1 MFALIALMY
10 FVAVHGLSLS
20 GWLIAGAVFVD
31 FGAWTMLKESIEA
44 FSTGT
49 RPDRIWEERQ

>member
-1 MFALIALMY
+1 MY
-10 FVAVHGLSLS
+10 FVAVHGLSMS

-49 RPDRIWEERQ
+49 RSGTIWDEDR